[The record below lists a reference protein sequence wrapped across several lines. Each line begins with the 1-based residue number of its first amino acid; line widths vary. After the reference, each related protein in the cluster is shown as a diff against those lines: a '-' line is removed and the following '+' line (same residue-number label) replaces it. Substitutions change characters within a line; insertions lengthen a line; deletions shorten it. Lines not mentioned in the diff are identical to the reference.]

1 MSTGQGLSMRTIREV
16 LRLGLTTELSFRDIG
31 RSLRL
36 SHPTVQKYIQ
46 TAQGAGLTWEK
57 VQGMTEDELD
67 AAMKA
72 PEEAVVAT
80 GQRPKPDCAYVHQ
93 EMKKKSVTLGLLWQ
107 EYKDANPNGYKLT
120 QFRRFYRRFV
130 KKLKLSMR
138 QTYKFGDKLF
148 VDYAG
153 QTVPIYDRITGA
165 VSQAQIFVAALGA
178 SNYAYAEATADQLL
192 PSWIGSHV
200 RTYEY
205 MQGVAQQ
212 TICDN
217 LKAGVTSPCR
227 YEPDTNLAYTE
238 MASHYG
244 TVIMP
249 ARVRRPRDKAKVE
262 TCVQIVERWILAA
275 LRNRKFFS
283 LSELNEAIRELL
295 VKLNQKPFQ
304 KLDGSR
310 ESLFKEFELPA
321 LKPLPSIAYEFAQ
334 WKKARVNIDYHFEI
348 DSSYYSAPYV
358 LVHEELAIRYTSRIV
373 EAFYKGKRVASH
385 VRSNRRGHYET
396 VPEHRPKG
404 HQEHLEW
411 TPSKMITYAQ
421 ATGPK
426 TAEFVKQILENRR
439 FPEQGY
445 RSCLGILRLAKS
457 YPKQRLEAACE
468 RAIILGALSYKSV
481 KTILQNKMDFK
492 PLVPQGTTLKINHEN
507 IRGGDYFTN
516 HQQN

>member
-1 MSTGQGLSMRTIREV
+1 MSSGQGLSMRTIREV

-46 TAQGAGLTWEK
+46 TAKQIGLTWEQ
-57 VQGMTEDELD
+57 VQGLTEEELNK
-67 AAMKA
+67 AMKTV
-72 PEEAVVAT
+72 EEPALVHD
-80 GQRPKPDCAYVHQ
+80 QRPMPDCAYIHQ
-93 EMKKKSVTLGLLWQ
+93 EMKKKSVTMALLWQ
-107 EYKDANPNGYKLT
+107 EYKDSHPNGYQLT

-130 KKLKLSMR
+130 KKLKLSLR

-153 QTVPIYDRITGA
+153 QTVPIHDRVTGA
-165 VSQAQIFVAALGA
+165 IAQAQIFVAALGA
-178 SNYAYAEATADQLL
+178 SNYAYAEATADQTLA
-192 PSWIGSHV
+192 SWIGSHV

-205 MQGVAQQ
+205 MRGVAQQ

-227 YEPDTNLAYTE
+227 YEPDVNLAYAE

-249 ARVRRPRDKAKVE
+249 ARARRPRDKAKVE

-283 LSELNEAIRELL
+283 LSELNEAIREHL
-295 VKLNQKPFQ
+295 VKLNQRPFQ
-304 KLDGSR
+304 KLEGSR

-321 LKPLPSIAYEFAQ
+321 LKPLPTHTYEFAQ
-334 WKKARVNIDYHFEI
+334 WKKVRVNIDYHFELGG
-348 DSSYYSAPYV
+348 SYYSAPCI
-358 LVHEELAIRYTSRIV
+358 LAHEELEVRYTATTV
-373 EAFYKGKRVASH
+373 EALYKGKRVASH
-385 VRSNRRGHYET
+385 AKSNRRSHYTT
-396 VPEHRPKG
+396 VHEHMPKN
-404 HQEHLEW
+404 HQEFLEW
-411 TPSKMITYAQ
+411 TPSKMIVYAK
-421 ATGPK
+421 AIGPK
-426 TAEFVKQILENRR
+426 TAEFVTQVLESRR

-445 RSCLGILRLAKS
+445 RTCLGVIRLAKS
-457 YPKQRLEAACE
+457 YPKERLEAACE
-468 RAIILGALSYKSV
+468 RAIVLGALAFKSV
-481 KTILQNKMDFK
+481 NIILKNKMDQK
-492 PLVPQGTTLKINHEN
+492 PLTPRATSPVIKHEN
-507 IRGGDYFTN
+507 IRGGEYFSN